1 MEEELKNL
9 KYTLEKYNEVIEDSN
24 LKLKN
29 LRELYK
35 NNYEAMLEEKF
46 KLENS
51 IKSIEKA
58 RKTPYFARID
68 FKSNEHFDK
77 CYIGKR
83 GVIDYDNNIIT
94 VDWRAPISSL
104 YYDSNVGLCEY
115 QAPDGV
121 IKGELLL
128 KRQYTIE
135 NSKLI
140 NFNDVD
146 TVSNDELLKPYLNVN
161 ADNRLKNIVST
172 IQSEQNKIIREDL
185 NKNIVIQGVAG
196 SGKTTVA
203 LHRIAYLA
211 YNNKELYKPSDY
223 MVIGPNKF
231 FVTYIS
237 NILPDLDVNGVC
249 QNTLEEL
256 FENYINEHYKI
267 NNCLDII
274 KEEDKTSKYKVSM
287 KMQRKISQYFDNL
300 IILPSK
306 DFVVENI
313 KILNEKF
320 IKNTYDDINKTI
332 FKSIKS
338 QMERLILILNKYIN
352 DNIEE
357 ISKRFINNKIE
368 QKKIDN
374 FKQNINSYL
383 KKYFNILNKNPK
395 DIYIEILAELNFDS
409 KNIKNN
415 IINIEDI
422 TPLMYIKHKLSGS
435 SELINYKHIVV
446 DEAQDYGEFTFYTLN
461 EIFENATFSIF
472 GDLAQGLYPYRSL
485 TNWEEI
491 SSFYKN
497 FEILKLNKSYRTTI
511 EIMEEANKIN
521 EILNLTKA
529 VPVIRHGERVE
540 YYSENINKLL
550 EKIKIKYKTIAII
563 TKNMEDS
570 INLYN
575 ELNSKEISLIT
586 SDNLNYDYKITILP
600 SYLSKGL
607 EFDAVILLHE
617 SKYNKNN
624 ILDMKLLYVS
634 MTRALHKLYII
645 K

>member
-196 SGKTTVA
+196 SGKSTVA
-203 LHRIAYLA
+203 LHRIAYLT

-223 MVIGPNKF
+223 MVIGPNRF

-313 KILNEKF
+313 KILGEKF

>member
-267 NNCLDII
+267 NNCLGII

-575 ELNSKEISLIT
+575 ELNSKEINLIT

>member
-146 TVSNDELLKPYLNVN
+146 TVSNDELLKSYLNVN

-313 KILNEKF
+313 KILGEKF